1 MLDTFFSSFLIMLD
15 AVGRIF
21 LIIIAAGF
29 LVRKNVIKQEHIGAM
44 ANLTAN
50 VLLPCL
56 LFSSFVINFKPS
68 DIPDWWLLPLSCVAM
83 IGFGLGLGYLFYPK
97 TYREKQN
104 LFPLA
109 SMQNAIYLV
118 LPIGRFA
125 FPDQFDD
132 FLIYSFLFII
142 GFTPTAWSIGKVLI
156 TGRSFKDVKWRE
168 FITPP
173 LVASVGTVLLV
184 LSGFHRFIP
193 KMVLDSVSLVGEA
206 TIPIS
211 NIVLGATL
219 GTISL
224 RVWPSII
231 DLLKITS
238 IKFVFIPLA
247 TITVLCIIGL
257 KEINPLLASLLV
269 IEASAAPATALIVQL
284 RSYGGDKQTIG
295 SMMLIS
301 YAVCLLAI
309 PFWVAVW
316 QII

>member
-1 MLDTFFSSFLIMLD
+1 MAETFFSSFVIMLD

-21 LIIIAAGF
+21 LIILVAGF
-29 LVRKNVIKQEHIGAM
+29 LVRKNVIRQEHIGAM
-44 ANLTAN
+44 ANLTVN
-50 VLLPCL
+50 ILLPCL
-56 LFSSFVINFKPS
+56 LFSSFVTNFNPGE
-68 DIPDWWLLPLSCVAM
+68 IPDWWLLPLACVAM
-83 IGFGLGLGYLFYPK
+83 IGFGLGLGYLFYPR
-97 TYREKQN
+97 TYRQKQN

-118 LPIGRFA
+118 LPIGRFT

-132 FLIYSFLFII
+132 FLVYSFLFII

-173 LVASVGTVLLV
+173 LVASVGTVLFV
-184 LSGFHRFIP
+184 LSGLHRFVP
-193 KMVLDSVSLVGEA
+193 TLVLDSVSLVGEA

-224 RVWPSII
+224 KVWPSII

-247 TITVLCIIGL
+247 TIAVLYFIGL
-257 KEINPLLASLLV
+257 KESNPLLANLLV

-301 YAVCLLAI
+301 YIVCLLAI

-316 QII
+316 QIL